1 MASKKLQANLE
12 PSWCPPWCQGLF
24 PGAVAESMG
33 ALPGWRKPTVPTG
46 GSLGWRKT
54 RGPAQPC
61 RVLGPGSKAL
71 HPVISLHLCFSSW
84 NSFPHFCFSKHQ
96 SVWEPPEGLLT
107 WGARLPHHHH
117 PPPPPSASIP
127 HFGHIHHTT
136 ETPLGHHR
144 GLEVHDLQYH

>member
-1 MASKKLQANLE
+1 MKGRGGGGWWVIPGPLVAPKKLQANLQ

-33 ALPGWRKPTVPTG
+33 ALPGRRKPTVPTG

-54 RGPAQPC
+54 RGPALPC
-61 RVLGPGSKAL
+61 RVQGPGSKAL

-96 SVWEPPEGLLT
+96 SVWEPPEGLAYMGCT
-107 WGARLPHHHH
+107 
-117 PPPPPSASIP
+117 PPPSSSSSSSSFSEHPALRAHPP
-127 HFGHIHHTT
+127 HN
-136 ETPLGHHR
+136 
-144 GLEVHDLQYH
+144 